1 MARVRKKK
9 VAVVQCLGGCVRQT
23 AAQTADTEGAV
34 TDGKQEK
41 EKNQSQAGT
50 NCQQMIETELI
61 TTSCEWG
68 CLGGGSCVEACRLE
82 ESTSMTEALPKWIR
96 RNAQGADY
104 VKKPVPAV

>member
-1 MARVRKKK
+1 MARVRKKN

-23 AAQTADTEGAV
+23 ASQTADTAGAV

-82 ESTSMTEALPKWIR
+82 AIHINDR
-96 RNAQGADY
+96 GAAEVDPEKC
-104 VKKPVPAV
+104 VGCGLCAKA